1 MRNLFLTAGAAVGA
15 ILGWLLGDIDTPIK
29 VLGAAMALDYVLGLC
44 VAGLTHKSDKSAT
57 GGLSSRASIK
67 GLAKKFGMVGMVI
80 LANLLDI
87 LAGTTVVRSGACFC
101 LMTNEAL
108 SIVEN
113 LGLLGVPVPNIIKN
127 SIELLM
133 EKEVKQ

>member
-15 ILGWLLGDIDTPIK
+15 TLGWLLGDIDTPIK

-44 VAGLTHKSDKSAT
+44 VAGLVHKSNKSAT

-101 LMTNEAL
+101 LMANEAL

-113 LGLLGVPVPNIIKN
+113 LGLLGVPIPSIIKN

-133 EKEVKQ
+133 EKEGKL

>member
-1 MRNLFLTAGAAVGA
+1 MRNLFLTLGATAGA

-29 VLGAAMALDYVLGLC
+29 VLGATMALDYVLGLC
-44 VAGLTHKSDKSAT
+44 VAGLVHKSDKSVT
-57 GGLSSRASIK
+57 GGLSSKASIR

-87 LAGTTVVRSGACFC
+87 LAGTTVVRSGACCC
-101 LMTNEAL
+101 LMANEAL
-108 SIVEN
+108 SITEN
-113 LGLLGVPVPNIIKN
+113 LGLLGVPIPTIIKN

-133 EKEVKQ
+133 EKEGNP

>member
-1 MRNLFLTAGAAVGA
+1 MRNLFLTAGASLGA

-44 VAGLTHKSDKSAT
+44 VAGLAHKSDKSAT

-101 LMTNEAL
+101 LMANEAL

-113 LGLLGVPVPNIIKN
+113 LGLLGVPIPSIIKN

-133 EKEVKQ
+133 EKEGKL

>member
-1 MRNLFLTAGAAVGA
+1 MRNLFLTAGAGVGA

-44 VAGLTHKSDKSAT
+44 VAGLVHKSNKSAT

-87 LAGTTVVRSGACFC
+87 LAGTTVVRSGACYC
-101 LMTNEAL
+101 LMANEAL

-113 LGLLGVPVPNIIKN
+113 LGLLGVHIPSIIKN